1 MVGGAYCVV
10 TASTPDA
17 GNAATLEQFE
27 PDCEYEEPAILDN
40 ESVAFNSSLGG
51 KDIRVESD

>member
-1 MVGGAYCVV
+1 V